1 MLPALFHLIRKPKFE
16 SYMLLILSPEQHL
29 TYVHTYP
36 GLGGRIYTEVGQKA
50 TPILPCSVSFESRTQ
65 LGNLAV
71 PLPEDQSLEDIIELL
86 KECCRKASEIS
97 LGHSEDNALLSNKAK
112 LQQVLGL
119 FEQTLRQ
126 GFSLLK
132 ERETIPDATAK
143 FYTVDLVRVSKPE
156 QGTIMDLHMKS
167 ISVKMKNVAHS

>member
-50 TPILPCSVSFESRTQ
+50 TPILLCSVSFESRTQ

-86 KECCRKASEIS
+86 KECCRKAREIS
-97 LGHSEDNALLSNKAK
+97 LGLC
-112 LQQVLGL
+112 
-119 FEQTLRQ
+119 EQTLRQ

-132 ERETIPDATAK
+132 ERETTPDATAK

-156 QGTIMDLHMKS
+156 QGTIMDLHMS
-167 ISVKMKNVAHS
+167 ISVKMKIGAHS